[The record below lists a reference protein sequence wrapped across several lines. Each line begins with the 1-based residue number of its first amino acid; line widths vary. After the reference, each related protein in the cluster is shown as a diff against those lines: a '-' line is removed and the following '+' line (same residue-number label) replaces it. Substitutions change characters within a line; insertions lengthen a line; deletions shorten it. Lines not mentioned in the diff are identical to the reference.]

1 MEQTGEKWGAVPFQ
15 SATDHSDEYRLFTE
29 RLMLRPFR
37 KEDAAL
43 ILRISSDPNTV
54 KYLYRWGLPGSTP
67 ESDVERF
74 LGYALAEWDKSPV
87 RAREYCIV
95 LKETGETLGDGSV
108 EYWGGDD
115 EAEIG
120 WILTPEHRGKGYV
133 TEMGRELMR
142 FAFEE
147 MKVEKV
153 IAHCDA
159 LNVPSYR
166 VMERLGMH
174 LESIEKETRPA
185 KIEGGKKGDE
195 MTWAI
200 SRQEWE
206 AALCT
211 R

>member
-1 MEQTGEKWGAVPFQ
+1 MGEKWGTAPLHWVK
-15 SATDHSDEYRLFTE
+15 DHSGEYRLETR

-37 KEDAAL
+37 KEDAPL
-43 ILRISSDPNTV
+43 ILRISSDPDTV

-67 ESDVERF
+67 QGDVDRF
-74 LGYALAEWDKSPV
+74 LGYALQEWEKSPV

-108 EYWGGDD
+108 EYWGGD
-115 EAEIG
+115 EIAEIG

-133 TEMGRELMR
+133 TEMGKELMR

-159 LNVPSYR
+159 LNAPSYR

-174 LESIEKETRPA
+174 LESVEKEARPA
-185 KIEGGKKGDE
+185 KTAGGKKGDE

-200 SRQEWE
+200 SRAEWE
-206 AALCT
+206 AASCT